1 MKICDC
7 MKRKVISSQVNVS
20 IKKAAEIIVRHHIG
34 TLPITDENNHLIG
47 MVTLKDLIIP
57 AIPDFF
63 ELVEDLD
70 FVRDFGA
77 AEDERPGADFL
88 NSPIATILKEPVY
101 VEESAGLV
109 RAITLLQEHNIS
121 DLPVVD
127 EEMHLVGIASQV
139 DIGVALI
146 SNWIAPF

>member
-1 MKICDC
+1 
-7 MKRKVISSQVNVS
+7 MKRRVISSTSN
-20 IKKAAEIIVRHHIG
+20 ITIRKAAEIMVRNHIG
-34 TLPITDENNHLIG
+34 TLPIVDSEDHLIG
-47 MVTLKDLIIP
+47 VVTLRNLLVP

-77 AEDERPGADFL
+77 AEQEKPDQDFL
-88 NSPIATILKEPVY
+88 NSPIDQITENPVY

-109 RAITLLQEHNIS
+109 RAITLLQEHNLY

-127 EEMHLVGIASQV
+127 DEMHLVGIASQV
-139 DIGVALI
+139 DVGIALLKNWP
-146 SNWIAPF
+146 SNS